1 MSEPVPPV
9 SWVLVTTGGQ
19 CLLMGS
25 YLCLLGSRNIS
36 PNMFSFL
43 IMFLSQHTLSSVV
56 WCKELCCY
64 IKPVFGPQDCY
75 LLAGCGT
82 LDIGL
87 SASVSYHRKAINLPI
102 LPNCCKGLC
111 MCSC

>member
-9 SWVLVTTGGQ
+9 SWVLVTIGGQ
-19 CLLMGS
+19 CLLMGN

-64 IKPVFGPQDCY
+64 INLY
-75 LLAGCGT
+75 LDPRTATFLLVVVLWT
-82 LDIGL
+82 
-87 SASVSYHRKAINLPI
+87 
-102 LPNCCKGLC
+102 
-111 MCSC
+111 